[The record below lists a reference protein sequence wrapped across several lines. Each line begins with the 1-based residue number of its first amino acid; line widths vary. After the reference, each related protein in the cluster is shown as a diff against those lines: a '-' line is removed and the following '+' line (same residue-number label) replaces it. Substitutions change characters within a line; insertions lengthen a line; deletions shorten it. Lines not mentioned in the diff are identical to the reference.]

1 MKNALAIRLV
11 LDINLYEIKI
21 CNFKKPTEQKKIN
34 MDTKNAG

>member
-1 MKNALAIRLV
+1 MKKVLAIRLI